1 MKAITVRNLTKDYK
15 IYSRRGQKFKELLTL
30 NRHDYHETK
39 RALHDLTFD
48 VAAGECVGIIGNNGS
63 GKSTLLKILAQTSY
77 PTVGEIELNGR
88 VSYILDPSTG
98 FNPDFSGRQNVFIKC
113 ALLGLSHDQIQ
124 QLFPIIHDFSGL
136 AERIDHPIKTY
147 STGMVVRLGFSV
159 AIHVPFDILLVDE
172 VLSVG
177 DYLFQR
183 KCINAIRAFKEQGK
197 TILVSSHSLSDVSTF
212 CDRLILLNDGVVGLV
227 GDTDKVV
234 QAYIEDCET
243 RYSRI
248 EHSAGDTVVYD
259 DALACCSERL
269 GSATIL
275 EVSFFD
281 AEGNPTTNVRS
292 GTGLTLRVRFVAH
305 EEIDN
310 PCVRLQFL
318 RNDGLLVSGSNT
330 YRHDLDFG
338 KLLGHFE
345 VLCHFPNFNLLE
357 GDYYANVGVWP
368 DEYQSFVSKTPYD
381 IHEYNHIVTVTSARI
396 DGGGLARV
404 PCSWSINR
412 LGDL

>member
-1 MKAITVRNLTKDYK
+1 MKAIAVRNLTKDYK

-30 NRHDYHETK
+30 NRRDFHETK

-48 VAAGECVGIIGNNGS
+48 VAKGECLGVIGNNGS

-77 PTVGEIELNGR
+77 PSVGDLEINGR

-98 FNPDFSGRQNVFIKC
+98 FNPDFSGRENVFIKC
-113 ALLGLSHDQIQ
+113 ALLGLSQDETEE
-124 QLFPIIHDFSGL
+124 LFPVIQEFSGL

-183 KCINAIRAFKEQGK
+183 KCINAIRAFKQQGK

-212 CDRLILLNDGVVGLV
+212 CDRLILLNDGVIGLI
-227 GDTDKVV
+227 GETNSVV
-234 QAYIEDCET
+234 QTYIEDCET

-248 EHSAGDTVVYD
+248 EHSTAENPIHD
-259 DALACCSERL
+259 DALTCCTEKL
-269 GSATIL
+269 GRVTIL

-281 AEGNPTTNVRS
+281 AGGNPTTTIAS
-292 GTGLTLRVRFVAH
+292 GTGLTLRVRFLAH
-305 EEIDN
+305 EGIDN
-310 PCVRLQFL
+310 PCVRVQFL
-318 RNDGLLVSGSNT
+318 RNDGLLVTGSNT
-330 YRHDLDFG
+330 YRHDIDFG
-338 KLLGHFE
+338 SLQGHFE
-345 VLCHFPNFNLLE
+345 ALCHFPNFNLLE
-357 GDYYANVGVWP
+357 GEYYANVGIWP

-381 IHEYNHIVTVTSARI
+381 IHEYNHIVTVSSTRI
-396 DGGGLARV
+396 DGGGLARL
-404 PCSWSINR
+404 PCAWSLNR